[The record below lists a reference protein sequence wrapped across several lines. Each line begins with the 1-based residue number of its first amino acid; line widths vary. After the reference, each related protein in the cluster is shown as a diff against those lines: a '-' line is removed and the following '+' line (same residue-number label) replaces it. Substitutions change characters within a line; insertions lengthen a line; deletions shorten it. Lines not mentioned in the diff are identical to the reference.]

1 MKSSDNNSGSAEKK
15 TSVQVTFRAPEK
27 DVNAFLRLA
36 EQRGMKSTDL
46 LRKLMR
52 NEANTKICPRCGR
65 INQADVRFCSS
76 CSYPF
81 TKEAKKG
88 LEEIIDENAGRKLKS
103 FMSQRCFFEE
113 VSDDE
118 LNSYEE
124 VLKQERMR
132 RGR

>member
-1 MKSSDNNSGSAEKK
+1 MVMRKSGTKSGSI
-15 TSVQVTFRAPEK
+15 QVTFRVPEK
-27 DVNAFLRLA
+27 DLNAFLALA
-36 EQRGMKSTDL
+36 EQRRIKHTVF
-46 LRKLMR
+46 LREMMR
-52 NEANTKICPRCGR
+52 NELNKKICPRCGR
-65 INQADVRFCSS
+65 MNPVGVRFCCC

-81 TKEAKKG
+81 TEEAKKG
-88 LEEIIDENAGRKLKS
+88 LEEIIDENAGRKLRA

-124 VLKQERMR
+124 VLRRERMR

>member
-1 MKSSDNNSGSAEKK
+1 MKSSDNYLENRIKK

-65 INQADVRFCSS
+65 MNPAGVRFCSC

-81 TKEAKKG
+81 TEDAKKG
-88 LEEIIDENAGRKLKS
+88 LEMIIDENAVYKLRA
-103 FMSQRCFFEE
+103 FMSQDCFFEG

-118 LNSYEE
+118 LNSYEG
-124 VLKQERMR
+124 VLKRERMR
-132 RGR
+132 RGM